1 MPISRSELKVH
12 VLDVLN
18 AELPEKSKKERGHIA
33 DELLDKMVL
42 EFAGDVY
49 EDDDEGDEEDE
60 ALDDKIAGHL
70 SSDDDEEA

>member
-12 VLDVLN
+12 VMDVLN
-18 AELPEKSKKERGHIA
+18 VELADKSKKEREHIA
-33 DELLDKMVL
+33 GELLDKMVL